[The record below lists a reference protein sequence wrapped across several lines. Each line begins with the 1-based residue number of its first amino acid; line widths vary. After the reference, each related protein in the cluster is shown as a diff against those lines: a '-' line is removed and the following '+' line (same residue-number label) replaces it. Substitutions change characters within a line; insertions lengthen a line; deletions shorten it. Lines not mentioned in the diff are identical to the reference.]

1 MKACIKTWKYM
12 DIENARLFALG
23 LGQATEKLFA
33 ENWISF
39 CIAGKWFMLIQL
51 DAPEPR
57 IAVKLPPDMG
67 EQLREQYNG
76 VKPAYH
82 MNKRHWNDLYL
93 NSDLTDDTVR
103 ELIRTA
109 FETVVAKLPKKIRT
123 GIITN
128 NN

>member
-1 MKACIKTWKYM
+1 M

-33 ENWISF
+33 GHWVSF
-39 CIAGKWFMLIQL
+39 CIAGKWFMLMQL

-128 NN
+128 KN